1 MCGLCCLKS
10 RNVLLHT
17 RGALGV
23 YSLLSLSGYSYLDF
37 SFFSWYKSTQLHRSR
52 LHCGNLS
59 NSICQSIQVLFLSSV
74 WLPMAIPLSHHELSP
89 LYHFWVLQFH
99 GVFWG
104 VHFKPVKGH
113 AIESVWFDK
122 LGTSSWY
129 GRDETY
135 STIRQPDR
143 WGGPLLVKQLGVT
156 VVVLDLENVL
166 VDVAWCVIH
175 RVLHPRFDLE
185 YRWQF
190 LH

>member
-1 MCGLCCLKS
+1 MPWVFILCYRWVVIVTSTSLS
-10 RNVLLHT
+10 SLDT
-17 RGALGV
+17 
-23 YSLLSLSGYSYLDF
+23 SLLNSTEVDCIVATWLTVFARASKSYF
-37 SFFSWYKSTQLHRSR
+37 WA
-52 LHCGNLS
+52 
-59 NSICQSIQVLFLSSV
+59 V
-74 WLPMAIPLSHHELSP
+74 WLLMAIPLSHHELSP

-99 GVFWG
+99 GVFWE

-122 LGTSSWY
+122 PGTSSWY